1 VLGILSV
8 VVPPWLRD
16 QQIHLQEIKIMTRK
30 EFNELST
37 IERTSLNKKLD
48 KINLA
53 LLDIIDSIVE
63 IDEDT
68 IGIKLTKNLVVYNEG
83 SCVSINK
90 GYNIQVA
97 KEIHLNPSKT
107 VDESVTK
114 MLDFNK
120 E

>member
-1 VLGILSV
+1 
-8 VVPPWLRD
+8 
-16 QQIHLQEIKIMTRK
+16 MTRK
-30 EFNELST
+30 EYNELST
-37 IERTSLNKKLD
+37 VERTAHVRKLD

-53 LLDIIDSIVE
+53 LLDIVDSIVE
-63 IDEDT
+63 IDENT
-68 IGIKLTKNLVVYNEG
+68 IGIKLAKNLVVYNEG
-83 SCVSINK
+83 SCVTINK

-107 VDESVTK
+107 VDESVSK